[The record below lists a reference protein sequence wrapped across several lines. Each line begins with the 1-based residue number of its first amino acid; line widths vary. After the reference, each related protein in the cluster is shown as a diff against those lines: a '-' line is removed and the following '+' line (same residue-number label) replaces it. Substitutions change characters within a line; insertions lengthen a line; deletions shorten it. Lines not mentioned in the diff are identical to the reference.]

1 MEPLI
6 SEASGQAANDCCHRR
21 TKISIRRIGAEI
33 RPRFGT
39 RSRGVAHNQS
49 SASRRA
55 AVGFTGCA
63 PRFVPNRGHSALT
76 PDASGPLGPARSAC
90 PKSRL
95 CAVGGC
101 GRSCCSLH
109 RITAF
114 SPSRAAR
121 AGARLRPGGRLRPLT
136 ACAAPCWPR
145 FRAIPPEQPE
155 HDHVATVLFL
165 VRFLADGA

>member
-21 TKISIRRIGAEI
+21 TKISIRRVGAEI

-39 RSRGVAHNQS
+39 RSRGVARNQS

-55 AVGFTGCA
+55 AVGFAGCA
-63 PRFVPNRGHSALT
+63 PRFVPNRGHPALT
-76 PDASGPLGPARSAC
+76 PDAFGPDGPARSAC
-90 PKSRL
+90 TNASVHW
-95 CAVGGC
+95 AGVGGLAAPFTVSR
-101 GRSCCSLH
+101 RSRRQGL
-109 RITAF
+109 RVL
-114 SPSRAAR
+114 
-121 AGARLRPGGRLRPLT
+121 ARLRPVGRPRPLT
-136 ACAAPCWPR
+136 ACAAPCSPR

-165 VRFLADGA
+165 VRLLADGA